1 MRRTLKNRT
10 CAVILAGTLIAGCQA
25 GTAWAGMAET
35 LPMTGTERAAVVEPA
50 PVMETDGTGETTK
63 ESGSETLENIALTR
77 LENDGIDKIKS
88 KIRSILPAVLL
99 ALKWRLWYDYDM
111 HYD

>member
-77 LENDGIDKIKS
+77 LENDGIA
-88 KIRSILPAVLL
+88 AVKTDGVEVARISLVQ
-99 ALKWRLWYDYDM
+99 K
-111 HYD
+111 